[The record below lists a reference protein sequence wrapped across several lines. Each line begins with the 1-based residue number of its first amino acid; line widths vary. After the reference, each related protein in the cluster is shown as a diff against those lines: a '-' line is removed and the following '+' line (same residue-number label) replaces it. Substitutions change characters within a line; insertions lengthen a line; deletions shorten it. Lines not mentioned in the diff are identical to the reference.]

1 MEQAAVQNTGTG
13 RLQFRSYTASEAYPV
28 PDVQVTVTFSDG
40 TQTQLSTGSTAL
52 SEAISVA
59 CPPKALSLEPE
70 STILPYA
77 TCNIHA
83 EKEGYLPVDVKGVQ
97 IFDTI
102 TSVQPLDMIP
112 AVDQNGLRLV
122 SEPLEDTNIPVH
134 KLFGG
139 GPSSGQG
146 PITAC
151 RARILSTPVIPN
163 KITVHLGKPAASAQ
177 NVTVSFRDYI
187 KNVASSEVYP
197 TWPEQALRANIHAQ
211 ISLALNRVFTE
222 WYKSKGY
229 NFQITNSTS
238 YDQYYVHGRDI
249 FEPMDR
255 ITDDIFNT
263 YVRRPGTIDPYYT
276 EYCDGKT
283 VTCKGMKQWG
293 TVTLAESGKSALEIL
308 KYYYGN
314 NLEIVR
320 TNNIADIPESYPGTP
335 LRIGSTGEAVRTI
348 QRQLNRIA
356 KDYPSFGTLE
366 VDGVYGQSTADVVK
380 KFQKQ
385 FGLTQ
390 DGVVG
395 HSTWYQI
402 SYIYVAVKK
411 LAQLT
416 SEGEQPTGGLVSGT
430 FPGTLRLGSSGDTV
444 EQVQFWLNTVADYVP
459 SIPKVNVDG
468 IFGPATQTAVRAFQ
482 THYSLTVDGIVG
494 RVTWDTL
501 YNEYQSI
508 QADIA
513 PPGVTQ
519 PGQYPGT
526 PLRVGARGNEVKQM
540 QFYLRIIARSNRNI
554 PSINADG
561 IFGSAT
567 EAAVRAF
574 QNGYGLNVDGV
585 VGPLTWNKI
594 YEVYTDLINGLLTA
608 DQRPGVYP
616 GTPLRLGSTGRAVK
630 EIQYYLYLLSAYFP
644 EIPQIA
650 YDGIFGAATEK
661 AVRAYQQLFGL
672 TVDGIV
678 GRATWDSIYQRFTT
692 LRNVDGPMLNLR
704 VLAYPGYDLKE
715 GSQGEIVKFVQFML
729 AFIGVFYDGILPIDS
744 LTDVYGPETAA
755 SVRSFQREFNLPQTG
770 VMDETTWNTMVII
783 YLSLA
788 ADPTGVDRPVGE
800 YPGYVLAFGSAGSA
814 VLELQQFMN
823 EIASRFCAG
832 WFVPES
838 GIVDETTYNAI
849 KEFQKGFGLPVTGL
863 VDRLTWD
870 TIYDYYLMEE

>member
-526 PLRVGARGNEVKQM
+526 PLRVGSRGNEVKQM